1 MKIKGTYLL
10 VLVAMCGLI
19 ASGVGLVTNVAGL
32 FFDPVA
38 QEIGVSKGQVS
49 LMLTICNICFALG
62 GMLTPALMKS
72 RNPKP
77 LLICATAVL
86 AASTAALS
94 LCHGIM
100 IMYALCVL
108 RGLAAGVIGMVFATT
123 VLGNWFEEGLG
134 LVTSIAFGCSGI
146 AGAIFSPIMSGVIA
160 GAGWRGGYLVT
171 AVLTV
176 LLNLPAI
183 LFLPAV
189 EPSMCGQKALGAG
202 SGAKS
207 AKGTPQRKVG
217 VGSVAGNA
225 ISGVL
230 FALVLAYSILCSGIT
245 ALPQHFPGIAE
256 SFGLGAT
263 GATMLSLC
271 MIANTGGKVL
281 LGILVDKIGARL
293 SILGYCVAVLVGL
306 LLMLFVHGPISM
318 VVAAVLFGLCYAL
331 ATVGISMT
339 ARDVFG
345 DANYTRV
352 YPTFSLGG
360 NFANAIFSSVIGFMY
375 DFSGGY
381 LLPLWV
387 MLIMTVASAA
397 TIVVAYAK
405 KDTQVA
411 R

>member
-10 VLVAMCGLI
+10 VLAAMCGLI
-19 ASGVGLVTNVAGL
+19 ASGVGLVTNIAGL

-38 QEIGVSKGQVS
+38 MEIGVSKGQVS

-86 AASTAALS
+86 AASTATLS
-94 LCHGIM
+94 LCHGIV

-146 AGAIFSPIMSGVIA
+146 AGAIFSPIMSGIIA

-189 EPSMCGQKALGAG
+189 DPSMCGQKALGAG
-202 SGAKS
+202 SGVKG
-207 AKGTPQRKVG
+207 AKGTAQRKVG
-217 VGSVAGNA
+217 VGSAAGSA

-245 ALPQHFPGIAE
+245 ALPQHFPGISE

-281 LGILVDKIGARL
+281 LGVLVDKIGARL
-293 SILGYCVAVLVGL
+293 SILGYCVAVLAGL
-306 LLMLFVHGPISM
+306 LIMLFVHGPISM
-318 VVAAVLFGLCYAL
+318 VVAAVLFGLCYSL

-360 NFANAIFSSVIGFMY
+360 NFANAIFSSAIGFMY

-397 TIVVAYAK
+397 TIFVAYAK
-405 KDTQVA
+405 KGA
-411 R
+411 

>member
-19 ASGVGLVTNVAGL
+19 ASGVGLVTNIAGL

-38 QEIGVSKGQVS
+38 TEIGVSKGQVS
-49 LMLTICNICFALG
+49 FMLTICNICFALG
-62 GMLTPALMKS
+62 GMATPALMKA

-77 LLICATAVL
+77 LLICATAAL

-94 LCHGIM
+94 LCHSIM
-100 IMYALCVL
+100 TMYVLCVV

-123 VLGNWFEEGLG
+123 VLGNWFVEGLG

-160 GAGWRGGYLVT
+160 GAGWRVGYIVT
-171 AVLTV
+171 AVLTAA
-176 LLNLPAI
+176 LNLPAI

-189 EPSMCGQKALGAG
+189 DPAMCGRQALG
-202 SGAKS
+202 GA
-207 AKGTPQRKVG
+207 AKAQPTKGRAQRKVG
-217 VGSVAGNA
+217 VGSATGNA
-225 ISGVL
+225 ISSVL
-230 FALVLAYSILCSGIT
+230 FALVLAYAILCSGIT

-281 LGILVDKIGARL
+281 FGILVDRIGARL
-293 SILGYCVAVLVGL
+293 SILGYSVAILVGIV
-306 LLMLFVHGPISM
+306 LMLFVHGPVSM
-318 VVAAVLFGLCYAL
+318 LVAAVLFGLCYAL
-331 ATVGISMT
+331 GTVGISMT

-381 LLPLWV
+381 ILPLWV
-387 MLIMTVASAA
+387 MLLMTVATAA

-405 KDTQVA
+405 KEA
-411 R
+411 

>member
-19 ASGVGLVTNVAGL
+19 ASGVGLVTNIAGL

-38 QEIGVSKGQVS
+38 TEIGVSKGQVS
-49 LMLTICNICFALG
+49 FMLTICNICFALG
-62 GMLTPALMKS
+62 GMATPALMKA

-77 LLICATAVL
+77 LLICATAAL

-94 LCHGIM
+94 LCHSIM
-100 IMYALCVL
+100 TMYVLCVV

-123 VLGNWFEEGLG
+123 VLGNWFVEGLG

-160 GAGWRGGYLVT
+160 GAGWRVGYIVT
-171 AVLTV
+171 AVLTAA
-176 LLNLPAI
+176 LNLPAI

-189 EPSMCGQKALGAG
+189 DPTMCGRQALG
-202 SGAKS
+202 GA
-207 AKGTPQRKVG
+207 AKAQPTKGQAQRKVG
-217 VGSVAGNA
+217 VGSATGNA
-225 ISGVL
+225 ISSVL
-230 FALVLAYSILCSGIT
+230 FALVLAYAILCSGIT

-281 LGILVDKIGARL
+281 FGILVDRIGARL
-293 SILGYCVAVLVGL
+293 SILGYSVAILVGIV
-306 LLMLFVHGPISM
+306 LMLFVHGPVSM
-318 VVAAVLFGLCYAL
+318 LVAAVLFGLCYAL
-331 ATVGISMT
+331 GTVGISMT

-360 NFANAIFSSVIGFMY
+360 NFANAIFSSAIGFMY

-381 LLPLWV
+381 ILPLWV
-387 MLIMTVASAA
+387 MLLMTVATAA

-405 KDTQVA
+405 KEA
-411 R
+411 

>member
-19 ASGVGLVTNVAGL
+19 ASGVGLVTNIAGL

-38 QEIGVSKGQVS
+38 AEIGVSKGQVS
-49 LMLTICNICFALG
+49 FMLTICNICFALG
-62 GMLTPALMKS
+62 GMLTPALMKARS
-72 RNPKP
+72 PKP
-77 LLICATAVL
+77 LLIGATAAL
-86 AASTAALS
+86 AASTAALA
-94 LCHGIM
+94 LCHSIVT
-100 IMYALCVL
+100 MYLLCVI

-123 VLGNWFEEGLG
+123 VIGNWFVEGLG

-146 AGAIFSPIMSGVIA
+146 AGAVFSPIMSGVIA
-160 GAGWRGGYLVT
+160 GVGWRGGYFVT

-176 LLNLPAI
+176 LLNLPAV

-189 EPSMCGQKALGAG
+189 DPAMCGQKALGAG
-202 SGAKS
+202 TQTAGRPKAKS
-207 AKGTPQRKVG
+207 QKKVS
-217 VGSVAGNA
+217 VGSASAA
-225 ISGVL
+225 ISGAL
-230 FALVLAYSILCSGIT
+230 FALVLAYSILCSGLT

-256 SFGLGAT
+256 SFGLGVT

-281 LGILVDKIGARL
+281 LGALVDKIGARL
-293 SILGYCVAVLVGL
+293 SILGYSAAILVGVV
-306 LLMLFVHGPISM
+306 LMLFIHGPISM
-318 VVAAVLFGLCYAL
+318 LVAAMLFGLSYAL
-331 ATVGISMT
+331 GTVGISMT

-360 NFANAIFSSVIGFMY
+360 NFANAIFSSAIGFMY

-381 LLPLWV
+381 VLPLWV
-387 MLIMTVASAA
+387 MLIMTVATAA
-397 TIVVAYAK
+397 SIFMAYAK
-405 KDTQVA
+405 RA
-411 R
+411 A

>member
-10 VLVAMCGLI
+10 VLAAMCGLI
-19 ASGVGLVTNVAGL
+19 ASGVGLVTNIAGL
-32 FFDPVA
+32 FFDPIA
-38 QEIGVSKGQVS
+38 TEIGVSKGQVS

-62 GMLTPALMKS
+62 GMVTPVLMKA

-77 LLICATAVL
+77 LLIGATAAL

-94 LCHGIM
+94 LCHSIM
-100 IMYALCVL
+100 TMYALCVV
-108 RGLAAGVIGMVFATT
+108 RGLSAGVVGMVFATT
-123 VLGNWFEEGLG
+123 VLGNWFVEGLG

-146 AGAIFSPIMSGVIA
+146 AGAVFSPIMSGIIA
-160 GAGWRGGYLVT
+160 GAGWRVGYIVVT
-171 AVLTV
+171 VLTV

-189 EPSMCGQKALGAG
+189 EPAMCGKKALGASAAKTKATSSAG
-202 SGAKS
+202 KKAASSSTGHAINGA
-207 AKGTPQRKVG
+207 
-217 VGSVAGNA
+217 
-225 ISGVL
+225 L
-230 FALVLAYSILCSGIT
+230 FVLVLAFAVICSALT

-256 SFGLGAT
+256 SFELSASK

-271 MIANTGGKVL
+271 MVANTGGKVL
-281 LGILVDKIGARL
+281 FGILVDKIGTRL
-293 SILGYCVAVLVGL
+293 SILGYCAAILVGVVL
-306 LLMLFVHGPISM
+306 LLFMHGPISIL
-318 VVAAVLFGLCYAL
+318 VAAVLFGLCYAL
-331 ATVGISMT
+331 GTVGISMT

-360 NFANAIFSSVIGFMY
+360 NFANAAFSSIIGFMY

-381 LLPLWV
+381 VLPLWV
-387 MLIMTVASAA
+387 MLFMTIASAA

-405 KDTQVA
+405 KEA
-411 R
+411 

>member
-19 ASGVGLVTNVAGL
+19 ASGVGLVTNTAGL
-32 FFDPVA
+32 FFDPIA
-38 QEIGVSKGQVS
+38 TEIGVSKGQVS

-62 GMLTPALMKS
+62 GMATPALMKA

-77 LLICATAVL
+77 LLIGATATL

-94 LCHGIM
+94 LCHSIM
-100 IMYALCVL
+100 TMYALCVV
-108 RGLAAGVIGMVFATT
+108 RGLSAGIVGMVFATT
-123 VLGNWFEEGLG
+123 VLGNWFVDGLG

-146 AGAIFSPIMSGVIA
+146 AGAVFSPILSGIIT
-160 GAGWRGGYLVT
+160 GAGWRVGYVVVT
-171 AVLTV
+171 VLTV

-183 LFLPAV
+183 LLLPAV
-189 EPSMCGQKALGAG
+189 DPLMCGKKALGA
-202 SGAKS
+202 STARAKS
-207 AKGTPQRKVG
+207 TNSAGKKVAASSSARNPING
-217 VGSVAGNA
+217 A
-225 ISGVL
+225 L
-230 FALVLAYSILCSGIT
+230 FALVLAFAVICSGLT

-256 SFGLGAT
+256 SFELSASK

-271 MIANTGGKVL
+271 MVANTGGKVL
-281 LGILVDKIGARL
+281 FGILVDKIGTRT
-293 SILGYCVAVLVGL
+293 SILGYCAAILVGVVL
-306 LLMLFVHGPISM
+306 LLFMHGPISIL
-318 VVAAVLFGLCYAL
+318 VAAVLFGLCYAL
-331 ATVGISMT
+331 GTVGISMT

-381 LLPLWV
+381 VLPLWV
-387 MLIMTVASAA
+387 MLFMTIASAA
-397 TIVVAYAK
+397 TIIVAYAK
-405 KDTQVA
+405 KGA
-411 R
+411 

>member
-19 ASGVGLVTNVAGL
+19 ASGVGLVTNIAGL

-38 QEIGVSKGQVS
+38 SEIGVSKGQVS
-49 LMLTICNICFALG
+49 MTLTICNICFALG
-62 GMLTPALMKS
+62 GMATPALMKARS
-72 RNPKP
+72 PKP
-77 LLICATAVL
+77 LLIGATIAL

-94 LCHGIM
+94 LCHSIFT
-100 IMYALCVL
+100 MYVLCVI

-123 VLGNWFEEGLG
+123 VLGNWFVEGLG

-146 AGAIFSPIMSGVIA
+146 AGAVFSPIMSSVIA
-160 GAGWRGGYLVT
+160 GAGWRMGYIVT

-176 LLNLPAI
+176 LLNLPSI
-183 LFLPAV
+183 LFLPSV
-189 EPSMCGQKALGAG
+189 EPSICGQKALGA
-202 SGAKS
+202 
-207 AKGTPQRKVG
+207 T
-217 VGSVAGNA
+217 SVARSANGSSASTQKQKSSGTASA

-230 FALVLAYSILCSGIT
+230 FALVLVYAILCSGLT

-281 LGILVDKIGARL
+281 FGILVDKIGARL
-293 SILGYCVAVLVGL
+293 SILGYSVAILVGL
-306 LLMLFVHGPISM
+306 VLMLFVHAPVSLL
-318 VVAAVLFGLCYAL
+318 VAAVLFGLSYAL
-331 ATVGISMT
+331 GTVGISMT

-345 DANYTRV
+345 DANYTKV

-360 NFANAIFSSVIGFMY
+360 NFANAIFSSVVGFMY

-381 LLPLWV
+381 VLPLWV
-387 MLIMTVASAA
+387 MLLMAVATAV

-405 KDTQVA
+405 K
-411 R
+411 

>member
-10 VLVAMCGLI
+10 VLVGMCGLI

-38 QEIGVSKGQVS
+38 AEVGVSKGQVS
-49 LMLTICNICFALG
+49 FMLTICNICFALG
-62 GMLTPALMKS
+62 GMASPSLMRA

-77 LLICATAVL
+77 LLIGATAVL
-86 AASTAALS
+86 AASTAALT
-94 LCHGIM
+94 LCHSI
-100 IMYALCVL
+100 ISMYVLCVA
-108 RGLAAGVIGMVFATT
+108 RGLAAGAIGMVFATT

-146 AGAIFSPIMSGVIA
+146 AGAVFSPIISGVI
-160 GAGWRGGYLVT
+160 GAGGWRMGYLT
-171 AVLTV
+171 IAALTV
-176 LLNLPAI
+176 VLNLSAI

-189 EPSMCGQKALGAG
+189 RPAMCGSKALGAAEEER
-202 SGAKS
+202 SGTNTKAAARTTTVES
-207 AKGTPQRKVG
+207 RGP
-217 VGSVAGNA
+217 SA

-230 FALVLAYSILCSGIT
+230 FALVLAFAILCSGLT
-245 ALPQHFPGIAE
+245 ALPQHFPGIAQ

-281 LGILVDKIGARL
+281 FGVLVDKIGARL
-293 SILGYCVAVLVGL
+293 SILGYSVAILVGVV
-306 LLMLFVHGPISM
+306 LMLFVHGPISM
-318 VVAAVLFGLCYAL
+318 LVAAVLFGLSYAL
-331 ATVGISMT
+331 GTVGISMT
-339 ARDVFG
+339 SRDVFG

-360 NFANAIFSSVIGFMY
+360 NFANAIFSSAIGFMY

-381 LLPLWV
+381 VLPLWV
-387 MLIMTVASAA
+387 MLLMTVAAGA
-397 TIVVAYAK
+397 TIVAAYAK
-405 KDTQVA
+405 KPA
-411 R
+411 

>member
-1 MKIKGTYLL
+1 MRIKGTYLL

-38 QEIGVSKGQVS
+38 AEIGVSKGQVS

-62 GMLTPALMKS
+62 GMVAPPLMRA

-77 LLICATAVL
+77 LTIGATAALV
-86 AASTAALS
+86 ASTAALS
-94 LCHGIM
+94 LCHSIVP
-100 IMYALCVL
+100 MYVLCVV
-108 RGLAAGVIGMVFATT
+108 RGLAAGVVGMVFATT
-123 VLGNWFEEGLG
+123 VLGNWFVAGLG

-146 AGAIFSPIMSGVIA
+146 AGAVFSPVMSGIIA
-160 GAGWRGGYLVT
+160 AAGWRVGYMVM
-171 AVLTV
+171 AALTV
-176 LLNLPAI
+176 VLNLPAI

-189 EPSMCGQKALGAG
+189 DPAVCGRKALGAAEG
-202 SGAKS
+202 EAS
-207 AKGTPQRKVG
+207 AATAGGGKGTADT
-217 VGSVAGNA
+217 AGA

-230 FALVLAYSILCSGIT
+230 FALVLAYAIICSGIT
-245 ALPQHFPGIAE
+245 ALPQHFPGLAQ
-256 SFGLGAT
+256 SLGLGAT

-281 LGILVDKIGARL
+281 LGVLVDRIGARL
-293 SILGYCVAVLVGL
+293 SILGYCVAVLVGVV
-306 LLMLFVHGPISM
+306 LMLFVHGPVSM
-318 VVAAVLFGLCYAL
+318 LVAAVLYGLCYAL

-352 YPTFSLGG
+352 YPTFQLGG

-381 LLPLWV
+381 VLPLWV
-387 MLIMTVASAA
+387 MLLMVVASAA
-397 TIVVAYAK
+397 TIVVAYARK
-405 KDTQVA
+405 A
-411 R
+411 A

>member
-19 ASGVGLVTNVAGL
+19 ASGVGLVTNIAGL
-32 FFDPVA
+32 FFDPIA
-38 QEIGVSKGQVS
+38 LEIGVSKGQVS

-62 GMLTPALMKS
+62 GMVSPALMKARS
-72 RNPKP
+72 PKP
-77 LLICATAVL
+77 LLICATVAL
-86 AASTAALS
+86 AGSTAALS
-94 LCHGIM
+94 LCHSVVT
-100 IMYALCVL
+100 MYILCVI
-108 RGLAAGVIGMVFATT
+108 RGLAAGVVGMVFATT
-123 VLGNWFEEGLG
+123 VLGNWFVEGLG

-146 AGAIFSPIMSGVIA
+146 AGALFSPIMSGIIG
-160 GAGWRGGYLVT
+160 GAGWRVGFLVM

-183 LFLPAV
+183 LCLPAV
-189 EPSMCGQKALGAG
+189 DPAMCGQRALGAAAG
-202 SGAKS
+202 TK
-207 AKGTPQRKVG
+207 AKG
-217 VGSVAGNA
+217 VAKKQAVSAAGGA

-230 FALVLAYSILCSGIT
+230 FALVLAYAIICSGLT
-245 ALPQHFPGIAE
+245 ALPQHFPGIAQ

-281 LGILVDKIGARL
+281 LGVLVDRIGARL
-293 SILGYCVAVLVGL
+293 SILGYCVAVFVGTV
-306 LLMLFVHGPISM
+306 LMLFVHGPISM
-318 VVAAVLFGLCYAL
+318 LVAAVLFGLCYAL
-331 ATVGISMT
+331 GTVGISMT
-339 ARDVFG
+339 TRDVFG

-381 LLPLWV
+381 VVPLWV
-387 MLIMTVASAA
+387 MLIMVIATAA

-405 KDTQVA
+405 KEA
-411 R
+411 

>member
-1 MKIKGTYLL
+1 MKIKGAYLL
-10 VLVAMCGLI
+10 VLVGMCGLI

-32 FFDPVA
+32 FFDPIA
-38 QEIGVSKGQVS
+38 AEIGVSKGQVS

-62 GMLTPALMKS
+62 GMATPALMKARS
-72 RNPKP
+72 PKP
-77 LLICATAVL
+77 LLIGATVAL
-86 AASTAALS
+86 AASTAALT
-94 LCHGIM
+94 LCHSI
-100 IMYALCVL
+100 ITMYILCVI
-108 RGLAAGVIGMVFATT
+108 RGLAAGVVGMVFATT
-123 VLGNWFEEGLG
+123 VLGNWFVEGLG

-146 AGAIFSPIMSGVIA
+146 AGAIFSPIMSGIIT
-160 GAGWRGGYLVT
+160 GAGWRMGYIVT

-183 LFLPAV
+183 MFLPAV
-189 EPSMCGQKALGAG
+189 EPTMCGQKALGAATG
-202 SGAKS
+202 NAAAKS
-207 AKGTPQRKVG
+207 AKGKAQRKVN
-217 VGSVAGNA
+217 VGSSAGGA

-230 FALVLAYSILCSGIT
+230 FALVLAYAIICSGLT

-256 SFGLGAT
+256 SFDLGAT

-281 LGILVDKIGARL
+281 LGVLVDKIGARL
-293 SILGYCVAVLVGL
+293 SILGYCVAIFVGTA
-306 LLMLFVHGPISM
+306 LMLFVHGPISM
-318 VVAAVLFGLCYAL
+318 LVAAVLFGLCYAL
-331 ATVGISMT
+331 GTVGISMT

-381 LLPLWV
+381 VFPLWV
-387 MLIMTVASAA
+387 MLIMTVAAAA
-397 TIVVAYAK
+397 TIFVAYAK
-405 KDTQVA
+405 KEA
-411 R
+411 

>member
-19 ASGVGLVTNVAGL
+19 ASGVGLVTNIAGL

-38 QEIGVSKGQVS
+38 AEIGVSKGQVS
-49 LMLTICNICFALG
+49 FTLTICNICFALG
-62 GMLTPALMKS
+62 GMLTPALMKARS
-72 RNPKP
+72 PKP
-77 LLICATAVL
+77 LLICATAAL
-86 AASTAALS
+86 AASTAGLA
-94 LCHGIM
+94 LCHSIVT
-100 IMYALCVL
+100 MYLLCVV

-123 VLGNWFEEGLG
+123 VIGNWFVEGLG

-146 AGAIFSPIMSGVIA
+146 AGAVFSPIMSGVIA
-160 GAGWRGGYLVT
+160 GVGWRGAYFVT

-176 LLNLPAI
+176 LLNLPAV

-189 EPSMCGQKALGAG
+189 DPAMCGQKALGAG
-202 SGAKS
+202 SQTAGSPKAK
-207 AKGTPQRKVG
+207 PQKKVS
-217 VGSVAGNA
+217 VGSAGAA

-230 FALVLAYSILCSGIT
+230 FALVLAYSILCSGLT

-281 LGILVDKIGARL
+281 LGVLVDKIGARL
-293 SILGYCVAVLVGL
+293 SILGYSGAILVGVV
-306 LLMLFVHGPISM
+306 LMLFVHGPISM
-318 VVAAVLFGLCYAL
+318 LVAATLFGLCYAL
-331 ATVGISMT
+331 GTVGISMT

-381 LLPLWV
+381 VLPLWV
-387 MLIMTVASAA
+387 MLIMGVATAA
-397 TIVVAYAK
+397 TIFMAYAK
-405 KDTQVA
+405 RA
-411 R
+411 A